1 MSEVMKQSELSDEP
15 LSWLACRYIS
25 DEMSDTELDAFESR
39 LNPDSSAFELA
50 ACEAV
55 ARAVQLN
62 DAVAVASEAIAQP
75 APQIV
80 GEQTSRRDVVARRV
94 SLVAASVTVLAV
106 TSPLVESPFSS
117 SGKWATRPS
126 VSCAFTLAMP
136 TNMNALNTPAAIKR
150 RAVISFLIM
159 VWLLFGVIVCR
170 LLIIKLL
177 APIRFRFKLVLL
189 LRASLAFNTDNR
201 QLRDQ

>member
-1 MSEVMKQSELSDEP
+1 MSEVMKQSELNDDP

-75 APQIV
+75 APQIA

-106 TSPLVESPFSS
+106 GWALTLPTSPQREVVDSPAPQPVESTSDL
-117 SGKWATRPS
+117 SGELVLIWADS
-126 VSCAFTLAMP
+126 
-136 TNMNALNTPAAIKR
+136 
-150 RAVISFLIM
+150 
-159 VWLLFGVIVCR
+159 GD
-170 LLIIKLL
+170 KLL
-177 APIRFRFKLVLL
+177 SAVEEAHVLPGDDL
-189 LRASLAFNTDNR
+189 PEYLSPDVPDWLIAAVQTSDVSPTSPEVMEN
-201 QLRDQ
+201 

>member
-1 MSEVMKQSELSDEP
+1 MSEVMKQSELNDEP

-39 LNPDSSAFELA
+39 LNPDSSALELA

-75 APQIV
+75 APQIA
-80 GEQTSRRDVVARRV
+80 GEQTSRRNVVARRV

-106 TSPLVESPFSS
+106 GWALTLPTSPQREVVDSPAPQPVESTSDL
-117 SGKWATRPS
+117 SGELVLIWADS
-126 VSCAFTLAMP
+126 
-136 TNMNALNTPAAIKR
+136 
-150 RAVISFLIM
+150 
-159 VWLLFGVIVCR
+159 GD
-170 LLIIKLL
+170 KLL
-177 APIRFRFKLVLL
+177 SAVEEAHVLPGDDL
-189 LRASLAFNTDNR
+189 PEYLSPDVPDWLIAAVQTSDVSSTSPEVMEN
-201 QLRDQ
+201 

>member
-1 MSEVMKQSELSDEP
+1 MINPWLSGLRSFRLVTGECHAPAPPSDFAHNESVKLSSGFKPATQSCWMMLDEP
-15 LSWLACRYIS
+15 LNVAEVPVL
-25 DEMSDTELDAFESR
+25 
-39 LNPDSSAFELA
+39 
-50 ACEAV
+50 AV
-55 ARAVQLN
+55 APSDPN
-62 DAVAVASEAIAQP
+62 S
-75 APQIV
+75 
-80 GEQTSRRDVVARRV
+80 T
-94 SLVAASVTVLAV
+94 SVTVLAV
-106 TSPLVESPFSS
+106 NSPLVELPSSS

-177 APIRFRFKLVLL
+177 VPIRFRFKLVLL
-189 LRASLAFNTDNR
+189 LKASLAFNTDNR

>member
-1 MSEVMKQSELSDEP
+1 MSEVMKQSELNDEP

-106 TSPLVESPFSS
+106 GWALTLPTSPQREVVDSPAPQPVESTSDL
-117 SGKWATRPS
+117 SGELVLIWADS
-126 VSCAFTLAMP
+126 
-136 TNMNALNTPAAIKR
+136 
-150 RAVISFLIM
+150 
-159 VWLLFGVIVCR
+159 GD
-170 LLIIKLL
+170 KLL
-177 APIRFRFKLVLL
+177 SAVEEAHVLPGDDLPEYLSPDVPDWLIASRPDERRFLNQ
-189 LRASLAFNTDNR
+189 S
-201 QLRDQ
+201 

>member
-1 MSEVMKQSELSDEP
+1 MSEVMKQSELNDEP

-106 TSPLVESPFSS
+106 GWALTLPTSPQREVVDSPAPQPVESTSDL
-117 SGKWATRPS
+117 SGELVLIWADS
-126 VSCAFTLAMP
+126 
-136 TNMNALNTPAAIKR
+136 
-150 RAVISFLIM
+150 
-159 VWLLFGVIVCR
+159 GD
-170 LLIIKLL
+170 KLL
-177 APIRFRFKLVLL
+177 SAVEEAHVLPGDDL
-189 LRASLAFNTDNR
+189 PEYLSPDVPDWLIAAVQTSDVSSTSPEVMEN
-201 QLRDQ
+201 

>member
-1 MSEVMKQSELSDEP
+1 MKQSELNDEP

-106 TSPLVESPFSS
+106 GWALTLPTSPQREVVDSPAPQPFESTSDLSGELVLIWAD
-117 SGKWATRPS
+117 SGD
-126 VSCAFTLAMP
+126 
-136 TNMNALNTPAAIKR
+136 
-150 RAVISFLIM
+150 
-159 VWLLFGVIVCR
+159 
-170 LLIIKLL
+170 KLL
-177 APIRFRFKLVLL
+177 SAVEEAHVLPGDDL
-189 LRASLAFNTDNR
+189 PEYLSPDVPDWLIAAVQTSDVSSTSPEVMEN
-201 QLRDQ
+201 

>member
-1 MSEVMKQSELSDEP
+1 MSEVMKQSELNDEP

-75 APQIV
+75 APQIA

-106 TSPLVESPFSS
+106 GWALTLPTSPQREVVDSPAPQPVESTSDL
-117 SGKWATRPS
+117 SGELVLIWADS
-126 VSCAFTLAMP
+126 
-136 TNMNALNTPAAIKR
+136 
-150 RAVISFLIM
+150 
-159 VWLLFGVIVCR
+159 GD
-170 LLIIKLL
+170 KLL
-177 APIRFRFKLVLL
+177 SAVEEAHVLPGDDL
-189 LRASLAFNTDNR
+189 PEYLSPDVPDWLIAAVQTSDVSSTSPEVMEN
-201 QLRDQ
+201 